1 MSQDTE
7 PIGLVPEDL
16 VRTMTGLE
24 WMLGWIR
31 GELPSPPMAGVLD
44 FRMVEAEHGRVVFAA
59 TPDARFYNPIGTVH
73 GGYAATLLDSCMGCA
88 VHSTLAAGQSHT
100 TLELKVN
107 YVRAMTAAT
116 GKVTAEG
123 RVLHAGRQVATA
135 EGYLRDAGGRLLA
148 HGTTSCLIFT
158 RQRPG

>member
-1 MSQDTE
+1 MSQHTE
-7 PIGLVPEDL
+7 PTGLVPDDL
-16 VRTMTGLE
+16 ARTMTGLE
-24 WMLGWIR
+24 WMLGRVR

-44 FRMVEAEHGRVVFAA
+44 FRMVEAEYGRVVFAT
-59 TPDARFYNPIGTVH
+59 TPDARSYNPIGTVH
-73 GGYAATLLDSCMGCA
+73 GGYAATLLDSSMGCA

-100 TLELKVN
+100 TPELKVN

-116 GKVTAEG
+116 EKVTAEG
-123 RVLHAGRQVATA
+123 RILHAGRQVATA

-158 RQRPG
+158 RQRPC